1 MAKQVTITQARDQ
14 LSAHVRSAEHGT
26 PVVITRRGR
35 PVAAIVAADD
45 FERLER
51 LRAAGPQAGLAGLA
65 GGWEGSDEFVGGF
78 AARRRSPPRW
88 SPAAG

>member
-1 MAKQVTITQARDQ
+1 MVKQVTIAQARGQ
-14 LSAHVRSAEHGT
+14 LSAHVRSAEHGA

-35 PVAAIVAADD
+35 PVAVIVATEE

-65 GGWEGSDEFVGGF
+65 GGWEGSDDLVRELED
-78 AARRRSPPRW
+78 RRRTPPR
-88 SPAAG
+88 PNPKAD

>member
-1 MAKQVTITQARDQ
+1 MAKQVTIADARDQ

-35 PVAAIVAADD
+35 AVAVIVAADD
-45 FERLER
+45 YEQLER

-65 GGWEGSDEFVGGF
+65 GGWEGAEDLVGELALRRRGPT
-78 AARRRSPPRW
+78 RRSPTFD
-88 SPAAG
+88 